1 MLAALLLNLEDE
13 IRRGPILRNPQ
24 SISISRDVHKAAHRL
39 KDILFP
45 EYMPTAARESVKA
58 AVEKVY
64 DYVELPSVDYAG
76 GAIEEVQRAI
86 SALSDLE
93 SMLTEP
99 EWMVEL
105 RLVIQRLTIIRATLS
120 DDEEALLLLL

>member
-13 IRRGPILRNPQ
+13 LRRGPILRNPQ

-45 EYMPTAARESVKA
+45 EYMPPAIQQSVKSA
-58 AVEKVY
+58 IEKVY
-64 DYVELPSVDYAG
+64 DYVELPSIDYAG
-76 GAIEEVQRAI
+76 GAIEETHRAI
-86 SALSDLE
+86 SALSDLQQ
-93 SMLTEP
+93 SITEP